1 MKNSHNNFKK
11 LDKNESVRLDYK
23 PTGFGDF
30 FFNARITPNLAFVS
44 LFKLVL
50 RSFGHNLIVLQVPP
64 HSSRTTCPRFILRT
78 GPRLDSDLLA
88 SSFCY

>member
-30 FFNARITPNLAFVS
+30 F
-44 LFKLVL
+44 
-50 RSFGHNLIVLQVPP
+50 LISIGQKKKVNNREP
-64 HSSRTTCPRFILRT
+64 IMKI
-78 GPRLDSDLLA
+78 
-88 SSFCY
+88 